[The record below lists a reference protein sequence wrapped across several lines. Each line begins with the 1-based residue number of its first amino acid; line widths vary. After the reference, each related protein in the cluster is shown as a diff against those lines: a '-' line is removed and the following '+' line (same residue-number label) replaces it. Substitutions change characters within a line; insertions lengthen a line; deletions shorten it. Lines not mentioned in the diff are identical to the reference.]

1 MNYPCHK
8 NVWSDLKGIA
18 DKDLIKLFVGDNI
31 VIEARDSS
39 FAKNFAGIPVVN
51 THAEFDDGKFQQ
63 NKITKNGECKMRL
76 WKLLTAISVTMVFL
90 NGCSSVRTVKSTD
103 FDSIRL
109 YHLQN
114 TSGMEVKVTNY
125 GATVTSIKV
134 ADRKGEVA
142 DIALGYDR
150 VEDYI
155 NAVDKP
161 YFGAIVGRYG
171 NRIAKGQFTLDGK
184 AYSLATNNGANHL
197 HGGVIGFDKVVWDAK
212 PIKGKGFSGV
222 ELTYLAKDAE
232 EGYPGNLNIKV
243 TYKLTDENELSI
255 DYDAVTDKATPVNL
269 TNHTYFNLAGEGN
282 GTILDHK
289 LMVNADNYT
298 PVDEGLIPTG
308 KNVTVKKTPFDFTGP
323 KAIGRD
329 IDQKNRQLKFG
340 GGYDHNFVLNKS
352 NPVDGMT
359 LAASVYEPTTG
370 RFMEVYT
377 EEPGIQFYCGN
388 FLDGRLKGKAGK
400 PYVYRGGFCLETQ
413 HYPDSPNQPNFPS
426 TILRPGQTYTTKTV
440 YRFSVK

>member
-1 MNYPCHK
+1 MM
-8 NVWSDLKGIA
+8 G
-18 DKDLIKLFVGDNI
+18 
-31 VIEARDSS
+31 
-39 FAKNFAGIPVVN
+39 
-51 THAEFDDGKFQQ
+51 
-63 NKITKNGECKMRL
+63 
-76 WKLLTAISVTMVFL
+76 TMVFV
-90 NGCSSVRTVKSTD
+90 NGCHSVCTVKSTD

-114 TSGMEVKVTNY
+114 KSGMEVKITNY
-125 GATVTSIKV
+125 GAAVTSIKV
-134 ADRKGEVA
+134 ADRNGEFT

-161 YFGAIVGRYG
+161 YFGVIVGRYG
-171 NRIAKGQFTLDGK
+171 NRIAKGQFTL
-184 AYSLATNNGANHL
+184 
-197 HGGVIGFDKVVWDAK
+197 V
-212 PIKGKGFSGV
+212 
-222 ELTYLAKDAE
+222 AKDME
-232 EGYPGNLNIKV
+232 EGYPGNLDVKV
-243 TYKLTDENELSI
+243 TYKLTDDNELSI

-282 GTILDHK
+282 GTILDHE
-289 LMVNADNYT
+289 LMINADKYT
-298 PVDEGLIPTG
+298 PVDEGLIPIG
-308 KNVTVKKTPFDFTGP
+308 ENVSVKGTPFDFTSP
-323 KAIGRD
+323 KKIGRD
-329 IDQKNRQLKFG
+329 IGQANQQIECG

-359 LAASVYEPTTG
+359 LAATAYEPTSG
-370 RFMEVYT
+370 CFMEVYT
-377 EEPGIQFYCGN
+377 EEPGVQFYCGN

-426 TILRPGQTYTTKTV
+426 TILHPGKKYKTKTV